1 VTVLRQQRL
10 VQPKRMPQLHK
21 FAGRRAFP
29 KHLLD
34 RIARHDVDHQKYQ
47 RQNQPK
53 RRQSKQKS
61 LQEMPRHH

>member
-1 VTVLRQQRL
+1 
-10 VQPKRMPQLHK
+10 MPQLHK